1 MEDERSPDT
10 DNRSLHMG
18 SRPSEEKYPDWT
30 VAHDLAL
37 IYLALTHGADEEL
50 DAAEVDAMSRKLV
63 QWHEGSSLD
72 KIRKVMSEVM
82 LVYMGSS
89 GEQML
94 ETSIASVAD
103 SMPKPS
109 RIAILNDLA
118 DIATA
123 DGTIVMGEVDFIQQ
137 LARDWGVDQD
147 VR

>member
-1 MEDERSPDT
+1 MNS
-10 DNRSLHMG
+10 NFHMG
-18 SRPSEEKYPDWT
+18 RNTSVDNYPEWT

-50 DAAEVDAMSRKLV
+50 DASEVDAMSRKLAE
-63 QWHEGSSLD
+63 WHEDFNVEG
-72 KIRKVMSEVM
+72 IRKIMSEVM
-82 LVYMGSS
+82 LVYVGSS

-103 SMPKPS
+103 SMSKS
-109 RIAILNDLA
+109 TRIAILNDLA

>member
-1 MEDERSPDT
+1 MGKKTDEV
-10 DNRSLHMG
+10 
-18 SRPSEEKYPDWT
+18 YPNWT

-50 DAAEVDAMSRKLV
+50 DASEVDAMSRKLAE
-63 QWHEGSSLD
+63 WHENFSVEGIK
-72 KIRKVMSEVM
+72 KIMSEVM
-82 LVYMGSS
+82 LVYMGAS

-103 SMPKPS
+103 SMSKS
-109 RIAILNDLA
+109 TRIAILNDLA

>member
-1 MEDERSPDT
+1 MT
-10 DNRSLHMG
+10 T
-18 SRPSEEKYPDWT
+18 EKQDYPDWT
-30 VAHDLAL
+30 VTHDLAL

-50 DAAEVDAMSRKLV
+50 DSSEVDAMARKLSE
-63 QWHEGSSLD
+63 WRTNFNLD
-72 KIRKVMSEVM
+72 QIKTIMREVM

-89 GEQML
+89 GDQML
-94 ETSIASVAD
+94 EAAIASVAE
-103 SMPKPS
+103 STPKPT

-118 DIATA
+118 DIASA

>member
-1 MEDERSPDT
+1 
-10 DNRSLHMG
+10 MG
-18 SRPSEEKYPDWT
+18 NNSKEEYPEWT
-30 VAHDLAL
+30 VTHDLAL

-50 DAAEVDAMSRKLV
+50 DASEVDAMSSKLLRWRDSV
-63 QWHEGSSLD
+63 D
-72 KIRKVMSEVM
+72 RDRIKKIMEEVM

-89 GEQML
+89 AEQML
-94 ETSIASVAD
+94 EASIASVAD
-103 SMPKPS
+103 SMSKS
-109 RIAILNDLA
+109 MRIAVLNDLA

>member
-1 MEDERSPDT
+1 MT
-10 DNRSLHMG
+10 T
-18 SRPSEEKYPDWT
+18 EKQDYPDWT
-30 VAHDLAL
+30 VTHDLAL

-50 DAAEVDAMSRKLV
+50 DSSEVDAMARKLSEWGQDV
-63 QWHEGSSLD
+63 EID
-72 KIRKVMSEVM
+72 RIKTIMREVM
-82 LVYMGSS
+82 LVYMGST

-94 ETSIASVAD
+94 ETAIASVRETT
-103 SMPKPS
+103 PKPT

-118 DIATA
+118 DIASA

>member
-1 MEDERSPDT
+1 MNS
-10 DNRSLHMG
+10 NVCMG
-18 SRPSEEKYPDWT
+18 RNTSVENYPEWT

-50 DAAEVDAMSRKLV
+50 DASEIDAMSRKLAE
-63 QWHEGSSLD
+63 WHEDFSVDGIK
-72 KIRKVMSEVM
+72 KIMSEVM
-82 LVYMGSS
+82 LVYVGSS

-103 SMPKPS
+103 SMSKPT

>member
-1 MEDERSPDT
+1 MVRNISVD
-10 DNRSLHMG
+10 
-18 SRPSEEKYPDWT
+18 KYPDWT

-50 DAAEVDAMSRKLV
+50 DSSEVDAMSRKLAK
-63 QWHEGSSLD
+63 WHADFSVDG
-72 KIRKVMSEVM
+72 IRKIMSEVM
-82 LVYMGSS
+82 LVYVGSS

-103 SMPKPS
+103 SMPKSS

>member
-1 MEDERSPDT
+1 MATPKED
-10 DNRSLHMG
+10 
-18 SRPSEEKYPDWT
+18 YPEWT
-30 VAHDLAL
+30 VTHDLAL

-50 DAAEVDAMSRKLV
+50 DSSEVDAMARKLRE
-63 QWHEGSSLD
+63 WHDDFDVDRIKS
-72 KIRKVMSEVM
+72 IMREVM

-94 ETSIASVAD
+94 EAAIASVGE
-103 SMPKPS
+103 STPKPT

-118 DIATA
+118 DIASA

-147 VR
+147 IR

>member
-1 MEDERSPDT
+1 
-10 DNRSLHMG
+10 MG
-18 SRPSEEKYPDWT
+18 RNTSVEEYPEWT

-50 DAAEVDAMSRKLV
+50 DASEVDAMSRKLAE
-63 QWHEGSSLD
+63 WHEGFSVD
-72 KIRKVMSEVM
+72 GIRKIMSEVM
-82 LVYMGSS
+82 LVYVGSS

-103 SMPKPS
+103 SMSKSS

>member
-1 MEDERSPDT
+1 M
-10 DNRSLHMG
+10 NRSQHMG
-18 SRPSEEKYPDWT
+18 RSNSVNEYPEWT

-50 DAAEVDAMSRKLV
+50 DPSEVDAMSRKLAK
-63 QWHEGSSLD
+63 WHEEFSVDG
-72 KIRKVMSEVM
+72 IRRIMSEVM

-89 GEQML
+89 GDQML

-103 SMPKPS
+103 SMSKPS